1 MKKSNA
7 FLLLMIWLLSGCK
20 FNVQVLTPA
29 PSVVV
34 SETPTATEG
43 SASPVATISATLE
56 SAPVGF
62 TPTTSEP
69 IFHAA
74 YAVSD
79 SRSAVG
85 QSAFP
90 AGTKQVFTI
99 WTYQNMHEGVNIQ
112 REWYLNGEPWL
123 LREEPWDFAK
133 YGEEGVI
140 RDISIYEFETPLGL
154 PSGVYQLRVYIDNIV
169 QPIGRFTKDQ
179 PEQWL
184 NFEILPT
191 DPIPEAASP
200 DLQWEAAVLDGNQL
214 ILRDVNGTPIELF
227 DGREIP
233 YFAWFPD
240 SKHLLFVERELSG
253 KQEGTTLGARDNL
266 WIVKIPEN
274 ETRLVYE
281 SNTTLGIVGGLLIS
295 PAGRYAA
302 SSEGSGYGDACF
314 VDTQLIFFDF
324 PSDLMSAQPIRQE
337 QFSGIP
343 SVLES
348 VVYPAESGVWQ
359 SDSQYLVTL
368 EGTCTQED
376 QLGSFLFDVSDLTA
390 AKK

>member
-1 MKKSNA
+1 LNRFIA
-7 FLLLMIWLLSGCK
+7 FLPVPIFLMSGCT
-20 FNVQVLTPA
+20 FNVQVLTPPPEAASAA
-29 PSVVV
+29 PI
-34 SETPTATEG
+34 ATQLI
-43 SASPVATISATLE
+43 ASPVATISATVE
-56 SAPVGF
+56 PPQVGF

-74 YAVSD
+74 YAASD

-90 AGTKQVFTI
+90 AATKQVFTI
-99 WTYQNMHEGVNIQ
+99 WTYQNMHEGVNIK
-112 REWYLNGEPWL
+112 REWFLNGEPWL

-133 YGEEGVI
+133 YGEDGVI
-140 RDISIYEFETPLGL
+140 RDISIFEFETPLGL
-154 PSGVYQLRVYIDNIV
+154 PSGVYELRVYIDNIL

-179 PEQWL
+179 PEMRL

-191 DPIPEAASP
+191 ESIPEAASP
-200 DLQWEAAVLDGNQL
+200 DSQWEAAVLSGNQL
-214 ILRDVNGTPIELF
+214 IVRDVNGTPTELF

-240 SKHLLFVERELSG
+240 SKHILFVERDLTG
-253 KQEGTTLGARDNL
+253 KQEGTTLGARDDL
-266 WIVKIPEN
+266 WIVGIPDK

-281 SNTTLGIVGGLLIS
+281 SNTTLGVVGGLAVS
-295 PAGRYAA
+295 PNGRYAA

-314 VDTQLIFFDF
+314 VDTQLIFFEF
-324 PSDLMSAQPIRQE
+324 PTNLMSAQPIHQE

-343 SVLES
+343 SAPDS
-348 VVYPAESGVWQ
+348 VIYPAEAGVWQ

-368 EGTCTQED
+368 EGTCIENNP
-376 QLGSFLFDVSDLTA
+376 LGSFLFDVSDLTA
-390 AKK
+390 VKK